1 MSNKNHQKYE
11 RDMIILDEYTH
22 VKTLSKDD
30 FILWYLKE
38 MRKLFPNATEGMDY
52 SIKDAE
58 FSYNELHNNI
68 WKRIERSWYNASIK
82 EKQPCNGQ
90 TKKTDQRRTKAS
102 CWWTRA
108 IYFAISKN
116 SNRGEVETTWRNQ
129 KLTFKAIIKARGNLI
144 PPCFFFCAVG

>member
-1 MSNKNHQKYE
+1 
-11 RDMIILDEYTH
+11 MIILDEYTH

-68 WKRIERSWYNASIK
+68 
-82 EKQPCNGQ
+82 
-90 TKKTDQRRTKAS
+90 
-102 CWWTRA
+102 
-108 IYFAISKN
+108 
-116 SNRGEVETTWRNQ
+116 
-129 KLTFKAIIKARGNLI
+129 
-144 PPCFFFCAVG
+144 